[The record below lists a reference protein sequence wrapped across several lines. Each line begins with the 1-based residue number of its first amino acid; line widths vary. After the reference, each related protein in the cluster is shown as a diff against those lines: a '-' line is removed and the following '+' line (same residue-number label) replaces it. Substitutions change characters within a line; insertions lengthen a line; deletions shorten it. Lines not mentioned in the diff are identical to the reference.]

1 MLQGDMILLCHN
13 NILKGDTN
21 NEKLVNSNFIHKRCI
36 IQHHLFMKINENGLI
51 RR

>member
-1 MLQGDMILLCHN
+1 MLQGDMILLCH

-51 RR
+51 S